1 MEEYNYSF
9 EIALELVQKQ
19 IFIYRN
25 DHLTLQEIKV
35 LEAAWYDLSYEDIS
49 DQLYLSSG
57 YVRNIASNLWK
68 TLTLIFNHKLAKI
81 SFRYIISQILSDQD
95 VVIPLELTEDEDYI
109 TEYKGYIFIVDD
121 EVNNLKVL
129 SKILRNDGYKV
140 YCASKIKEVLLFLDN
155 CRKIP
160 IDVFLIDIMMPDLD
174 GYELCKI
181 IKNTEHTLEIPIIF
195 ISALTALSD
204 KVKAFKY
211 GGNDYITKPFQEE
224 EVLVRVSNQV
234 TIYQQKLNL
243 KQEIQRYQTTVE
255 MLYQSRSILA
265 NILNNSIHG
274 IATFE
279 TIRSPSTGDIV
290 DFKSLL
296 INPSFAKHFHL
307 DRHHFLMEKTAS
319 QFFEQINP
327 QWLQLFIKVVITGQ
341 SFQEI
346 LTYQTQNYKITAIKL
361 GDGIYLTTE
370 LLTMIK

>member
-1 MEEYNYSF
+1 MTEYNYSF

-35 LEAAWYDLSYEDIS
+35 LEAAWNDLSYEDIA

-57 YVRNIASNLWK
+57 YIRNIASTLWK

-81 SFRYIISQILSDQD
+81 SFRYIISQILSDQE
-95 VVIPLELTEDEDYI
+95 VTIPFDHTEDDDNI
-109 TEYKGYIFIVDD
+109 TQYKGYIFIVDD

-129 SKILRNDGYKV
+129 SKILRNEGYKV

-155 CRKIP
+155 CRDIP

-181 IKNTEHTLEIPIIF
+181 IKNTKHTSDIPIIF
-195 ISALTALSD
+195 ISALTELSD

-224 EVLVRVSNQV
+224 EVLVRVFNQV
-234 TIYQQKLNL
+234 TIYQQKIKL

-279 TIRSPSTGDIV
+279 TVRSPSTGDIIN
-290 DFKSLL
+290 FKSLL
-296 INPSFAKHFHL
+296 INPSFAKHFQL
-307 DRHHFLMEKTAS
+307 NQHHFLMEKNAS
-319 QFFEQINP
+319 QFFDQINP
-327 QWLQLFIKVVITGQ
+327 QWLNLFIKVVITGQ
-341 SFQEI
+341 PFQEI
-346 LTYQTQNYKITAIKL
+346 LTYQTKKYKITAMKL

-370 LLTMIK
+370 LF